1 MAFTT
6 FAFDGLKRKR
16 RSGSKRRASRSLGR
30 IKRGAKR
37 SMEKV
42 CGCKLSTVRA
52 KGGRRQPVLVC
63 PGTPMRRFVS
73 KADAARMHGKSVCT
87 TVLKPLR

>member
-1 MAFTT
+1 MASFTT
-6 FAFDGLKRKR
+6 FAFDGLKRHRRGSTR
-16 RSGSKRRASRSLGR
+16 RSLRGFGR
-30 IKRGAKR
+30 IKRGTHR

-42 CGCKLSTVRA
+42 CGCTLSSVRA

-63 PGTPMRRFVS
+63 PGTPMRKFVS
-73 KADAARMHGKSVCT
+73 KAAAAKIHGKVCT